1 MSFQNLG
8 LSSRI
13 LRALEDHN
21 YQEPSPIQRKAIPL
35 ISRGHDVIA
44 CAQTGTGKTAAFS
57 LPLIARIEA
66 AAEKWR
72 RTSVLILSPTRELAS
87 QIAENIDCYTKYL
100 PIRSTAIYGGVSM
113 DSQLRVLR
121 KGVNLL
127 VATPGRLL
135 DHLRQGT
142 VDLSEVETLVLDEA
156 DNMLDMGFIQDV
168 RRIIQALP
176 RSGRQNL
183 LFSATFS
190 EEIRN
195 LTRELLHK
203 PKVVQVAPENKPIEV
218 IDQKIYHVDRSRRK
232 ELLSHL
238 VGEGDWKQVLV
249 FTRTKRGANR
259 LAEQLTG
266 DGFETLAI
274 HGNKSQNARTQAL
287 DSFKK
292 GKARILVATDIAA
305 RGIDIQNLPY
315 VVNYDLPQVPENY
328 VHRIGRTGRAGKTG
342 KAVSLVCVDDFKL
355 LRGIE
360 SMLKKQLTKE
370 IVPGYEP
377 DPSILPQPSAQPRGP
392 GRRRPTSQ
400 HGRRNA
406 RSSKPSH
413 SPNESRH
420 RRRGERS

>member
-287 DSFKK
+287 DYFKK

-400 HGRRNA
+400 QGRRNA

-413 SPNESRH
+413 SLNESRH